1 MNVRTTEPH
10 YTWKIKAE
18 SVINIIKG
26 KSKRKISQ
34 INLPKRVWEFSMVWG
49 SGIYYRT
56 TDKYGRP
63 DLELLT
69 FDAIY
74 IYEWLEFELYD
85 LVWFWNNQSHDTKS
99 MLGQWMGLSHMFG
112 SALCYCILSDKMKV
126 LSYTTIKHLTG
137 DEPKDPN
144 VQ

>member
-1 MNVRTTEPH
+1 
-10 YTWKIKAE
+10 
-18 SVINIIKG
+18 
-26 KSKRKISQ
+26 
-34 INLPKRVWEFSMVWG
+34 MVWG

-56 TDKYGRP
+56 AEKYGRP

-69 FDAIY
+69 CDAIY
-74 IYEWLEFELYD
+74 IYEWMEFELYD
-85 LVWFWNNQSHDTKS
+85 IVRFGKNQSHDTKS
-99 MLGQWMGLSHMFG
+99 MLGRCIGLSHIFG
-112 SALCYCILSDKMKV
+112 SAVCYFILSDKMKV